1 MSQLFRLAEGG
12 LIDRNQALTF
22 TFNGTRMSGYAGDTL
37 ASALLANGVR
47 LVGRSFKYHRPRG
60 IVCAGADE
68 PNALVQLETGA
79 RTEPNM
85 RATQIELYDG
95 LVAASQNC
103 WPSVGC
109 DIGSINN
116 LLSRLLPAGF
126 YYKTFM
132 WPPSQWL
139 TYERA
144 IRAAAGM
151 GRAPHAL
158 DPDRYEHRHAH
169 CDVLVAG
176 GGPAGL
182 AAALAA
188 ARQGARV
195 IMADEGSAFGGN
207 LLTEH
212 AEIDRAPAHHWVSRT
227 LAELSVLPDVTLL
240 TRATVFGYFDHN
252 ALAITERIP
261 RPSPHAPAQRLWKVR
276 AAQVVLATGA
286 LERPLVFANNDRP
299 GVMLASAA
307 RAYVNRHAVK
317 PGTRAVIFTNN
328 DSAYAAA
335 LDLKA
340 NGVEIAMIVDAR
352 SATSATP
359 GHAAHLAAGAGIE
372 CCYRSAI
379 KNVVGGKQVTAA
391 EIAAIDDA
399 GHTHGVTTHLDCDL
413 ICVSGGWSP
422 AVHLHTQAKGKLN
435 YDASLAAFVPGDAVQ
450 AARSAGSANGA
461 MTLTACLA
469 EGLAAGAAAAQAAGF
484 GNGASFG
491 NGTAPAPPITST
503 HQQTPLT
510 PLWQVISGTR
520 DKCFVDYQND
530 VTAADIAL
538 AAREGYTSV
547 EHLKR
552 YTTLGMGTDQG
563 KLSNINGL
571 AIHAQLL
578 NASIPEIG
586 TTTFRPPYTP
596 VTFGAIAGQARG
608 PHVAP
613 TRYSAMHAWHVAAG
627 ATFIDAGLWR
637 RAQLYARPGESAQD
651 ATNREALA
659 VRHQVGLVDV
669 STLGKIDIKGPDA
682 AELLEAVYINNW
694 KNLAAGKV
702 RYGVMLREDGMVLDD
717 GATARIGE
725 QHYLMTTTTANAVK
739 VMAML
744 EFLLQVERR
753 ELNVYLTSVTEQW
766 AAMALAGPDARR
778 VLQAI
783 APEHDWSNT
792 ALPHLGYCAALIVGM
807 PARVFRISFSGELSY
822 EINVPA
828 DYGHTMWEQLMS
840 AGKACGITPY
850 GTEAMGVLR
859 IEKGHVA
866 GAELD
871 GRTTPDD
878 LGLGRLVSAQK
889 DCIGKRALRRPA
901 LAASNRKQLVGLIPA
916 DGATPV
922 PRGAM
927 LVADANAPTPNPM
940 LGHVTA
946 TCYGPTLG
954 KPIALALLENGRAL
968 TGQTLYAASP
978 LTGITVRVNVTN
990 PVFFD
995 PEGVRVR
1002 G

>member
-1 MSQLFRLAEGG
+1 MSQPFRLAHGG
-12 LIDRNQALTF
+12 LIDRSQALTF

-85 RATQIELYDG
+85 RATQIDLYDG

-151 GRAPHAL
+151 GRAPDAL

-195 IMADEGSAFGGN
+195 IMADEGSAFGGS
-207 LLTEH
+207 LL
-212 AEIDRAPAHHWVSRT
+212 AERVDIDGAPALNWVSRT

-252 ALAITERIP
+252 ALAIAERIP
-261 RPSPHAPAQRLWKVR
+261 RPGPHAPAQRLWKVR

-340 NGVEIAMIVDAR
+340 NGVDIAMIVDAR
-352 SATSATP
+352 AATP
-359 GHAAHLAAGAGIE
+359 AHAAQQAAGAGIE
-372 CCYRSAI
+372 CRYRSAI
-379 KNVVGGKQVTAA
+379 KNVYGSSQVSAA
-391 EIAAIDDA
+391 DISAIDDA
-399 GHTHGVTTHLDCDL
+399 GHTHGIVARLDCDL
-413 ICVSGGWSP
+413 IGVSGGWSP
-422 AVHLHTQAKGKLN
+422 AVHLHTQAKGKLH
-435 YDASLAAFVPGDAVQ
+435 YDERLAAFVPGDAVQ

-461 MTLTACLA
+461 MTLAACLA

-484 GNGASFG
+484 GNGIAPLLPTT
-491 NGTAPAPPITST
+491 TAE
-503 HQQTPLT
+503 QQTPLT

-520 DKCFVDYQND
+520 DKCFVDFQND

-571 AIHAQLL
+571 AIQAQLL
-578 NASIPEIG
+578 NASIPEAG

-608 PHVAP
+608 PHMAP

-682 AELLEAVYINNW
+682 AELLETVYINNW
-694 KNLAAGKV
+694 KNLAVGKV

-717 GATARIGE
+717 GTTARIGE
-725 QHYLMTTTTANAVK
+725 QHYLMTTTTANAIK

-783 APEHDWSNT
+783 APEHDWSNA
-792 ALPHLGYCAALIVGM
+792 ALPHLGYCAALIAGI

-828 DYGHTMWEQLMS
+828 DYGHAMWEQLMA

-901 LAASNRKQLVGLIPA
+901 LAAAGRRQLAGLIPA
-916 DGATPV
+916 DGTTPV

-927 LVADANAPTPNPM
+927 LVAYENTHLPAPTCNPM

-946 TCYGPTLG
+946 TCYSPTLG

-978 LTGITVRVNVTN
+978 LAGITVRVNVTN

-995 PEGVRVR
+995 PEGMRVR